1 MRRVGNCCS
10 CCCCSSRHLFFSFP
24 AAAAATATAAAGAA
38 AAAVAASDDFS
49 RGGRPRRE
57 APRFTS
63 LLLPL
68 LLLLLLL
75 PLRRREGEVPVAI
88 PALPALPPA
97 REGVDAAQPQQVQ
110 ELLEV
115 GALVCALL
123 GGEGGRGGSPAAPAP
138 APAPEE
144 EHARAR
150 RRHAPAGGGAVRQV
164 RRFHQHARPG
174 RPHLGVQGPQQI
186 RSELALRRQPSG
198 EELGEAR
205 YLRES
210 QDDAATG
217 HVRDVQLAV
226 KGEEIFGARA
236 RELDVSDEDDAAGG
250 ERSVIWRGEG
260 GLGEEGAADGAVFFL
275 WGGGDGEGFGRERKR
290 VDERSRLEERERG
303 ERQRRCDINSST
315 PIIFPLATL
324 TSRPSACTLRWHRSM
339 PWRRA
344 VVI

>member
-10 CCCCSSRHLFFSFP
+10 CCCCSSRHLFFSSP

-115 GALVCALL
+115 GALVCDLL

-144 EHARAR
+144 EDARAR

-250 ERSVIWRGEG
+250 ERSVVWRGEG
-260 GLGEEGAADGAVFFL
+260 GL
-275 WGGGDGEGFGRERKR
+275 GDGEGFGRERKR
-290 VDERSRLEERERG
+290 G
-303 ERQRRCDINSST
+303 
-315 PIIFPLATL
+315 
-324 TSRPSACTLRWHRSM
+324 
-339 PWRRA
+339 
-344 VVI
+344 